1 MDILYIFLTY
11 INISQ
16 DLGIWIGFVS
26 VLWLQFLP
34 NGFFLGDTRPEK
46 KNHAELLREAL
57 GIGRPEEFFQG
68 YFDIQL
74 SLLQLVTK
82 EIFRRLKSQA
92 FVFF

>member
-1 MDILYIFLTY
+1 MFLTY

-16 DLGIWIGFVS
+16 DLGIWIGLVS

-46 KNHAELLREAL
+46 NHAELLREAL
-57 GIGRPEEFFQG
+57 GIGREDFFQG

-82 EIFRRLKSQA
+82 EIFRRQSQA